1 MKNIL
6 PIALS
11 SLLVGGAIGYI
22 AGNGSSDS
30 EDEQSNKVVANSGG
44 GDRSRSIG

>member
-30 EDEQSNKVVANSGG
+30 EDKKIQ
-44 GDRSRSIG
+44 